1 MTIDIGISIR
11 SDIMQNSQLKIGDWI
26 HWVSMYLLLLFSS
39 GYYFRDNMGTRA
51 LAIMTA
57 SALALMATYGIKK
70 EQGTKNL
77 IILFS
82 SVMIWALFCSFLAH
96 DEIKKALIFFIGYSV
111 ALIIAI
117 SVKPFDYMQIFLK
130 VTRLLIVFSLVINFF
145 EIINI
150 HIYQFIPHAVINKG
164 HFLLLTTIR
173 DYGSQVRNSSIF
185 WEPGA
190 YQTIL
195 VISYLFELITRSKH
209 NVLYRWLIIV
219 SIITTLSTTGIIC
232 ALILIVCQIIEEED
246 QLIRNNH
253 IKRLIII
260 TIITMIIIFVGMQF
274 FSDKVEYL
282 LSRNITTKFHFFFSD
297 STQDASSSVRRD
309 SIKYPLQKFISN
321 PITGVGASGLNSISE
336 IVGHTMLT
344 CTWINWFAKSGLL
357 YGLFMTI
364 GLWKLTTLGLQTKSV
379 RILMFITIIVSISS
393 ENYIDNP
400 IVIVLSLYGFAMPH
414 QIETKE

>member
-1 MTIDIGISIR
+1 
-11 SDIMQNSQLKIGDWI
+11 MQHTQLKIGDWI
-26 HWVSMYLLLLFSS
+26 RWIAIYLLLLFSS

-51 LAIMTA
+51 LAIMTV
-57 SALALMATYGIKK
+57 SALTLMATYGIKK
-70 EQGTKNL
+70 ELNTKKL
-77 IILFS
+77 IMLFS
-82 SVMIWALFCSFLAH
+82 GMMIWTVFCSFLAH
-96 DEIKKALIFFIGYSV
+96 DDTKKTLIFLIGYIV

-130 VTRLLIVFSLVINFF
+130 VTRLLIVFSLIVNIL
-145 EIINI
+145 EIVNI
-150 HIYQFIPHAVINKG
+150 HVYQILPHAVINKG

-195 VISYLFELITRSKH
+195 VVSYVFELMTHSKH
-209 NVLYRWLIIV
+209 NALYRWLIIV
-219 SIITTLSTTGIIC
+219 SLFTTLSTTGIIC
-232 ALILIVCQIIEEED
+232 ALILIVCQVIENED
-246 QLIRNNH
+246 QLIRNTPV
-253 IKRLIII
+253 KRLILIAIII
-260 TIITMIIIFVGMQF
+260 TIVIFVGMEF
-274 FSDKVEYL
+274 FSDRVEYL

-309 SIKYPLQKFISN
+309 SIKYPLLKFISN
-321 PITGVGASGLNSISE
+321 PITGVGASGLEGISE

-364 GLWKLTTLGLQTKSV
+364 GLWKLTTLGFQTKSV
-379 RILMFITIIVSISS
+379 RILMFVTLIVSISS

-400 IVIVLSLYGFAMPH
+400 MIIVLSLYGYAMSH
-414 QIETKE
+414 QIGNKETIKHE